1 MTGTT
6 TTSARGA
13 VLVLNAGSSSLK
25 YQLLHPD
32 TEVVLANGVAERIG
46 ESGSSITHEQDGEE
60 STEVL
65 ALPDHHAA
73 IERAMRFFADH
84 GTDLTTAGLLA
95 VGHRVVHGGRTF
107 YRPTLI
113 DPEVISE
120 ISRISTLAPLHNPA
134 NLIGIEAARSLLPGV
149 PSVAVFDTAFFH
161 SLPDAAAT
169 YAIDRG
175 VADLHAIRRYGF
187 HGTSHEYVSQQVAEF
202 LGRPVE
208 ELDQIVLHLGNGA
221 SASAIA
227 AGSPIDTSMGM
238 TPLEGLV
245 MGTRSGD
252 IDPGIVLH
260 LNRVAKLGVDQIDT
274 LLNKQ
279 SGLKGLCGENDFR
292 SITEKMAAGDT
303 GARRAYDIY
312 IHRLR
317 RYIGAYM
324 IELGRVDAITFTAGV
339 GENAASVRADALAG
353 LENYGIII
361 DAERNAVR
369 AKYARRISADD
380 SDVDVLVVPTNE
392 ELAIARQSAEV
403 VAAI

>member
-1 MTGTT
+1 MN
-6 TTSARGA
+6 AVAAGA

-25 YQLLHPD
+25 YQLVHPD
-32 TEVVLANGVAERIG
+32 SQQVVADGIAERIG
-46 ESGSSITHEQDGEE
+46 DSGSSITHEQDGDVETVSAE
-60 STEVL
+60 
-65 ALPDHHAA
+65 LPDHHAA
-73 IERAMRFFADH
+73 IERAMRFFTDH
-84 GTDLTTAGLLA
+84 GTDLRSAGLQA

-107 YRPTLI
+107 FRPTLI
-113 DPEVISE
+113 DNEVIGG
-120 ISRISTLAPLHNPA
+120 ISRISSLAPLHNPA
-134 NLIGIEAARSLLPGV
+134 NLIGIEAARTLLPEV

-161 SLPDAAAT
+161 DMPDAAAT

-175 VADLHAIRRYGF
+175 VASMHAIRRYGF
-187 HGTSHEYVSQQVAEF
+187 HGTSHEYVSEQVAGF
-202 LGRPVE
+202 LERPLE
-208 ELDQIVLHLGNGA
+208 SINQIVLHLGNGA

-227 AGSPIDTSMGM
+227 GGRPMDTSMGM

-252 IDPGIVLH
+252 VDPGIVLH
-260 LNRVAKLGVDQIDT
+260 LHRVAKLRVDQIDT

-292 SITEKMAAGDT
+292 TITEKMAQGDEA
-303 GARRAYDIY
+303 ARRAYDVY

-324 IELGRVDAITFTAGV
+324 IELGKVDAITFTAGV

-353 LENYGIII
+353 LENYGIVV
-361 DAERNAVR
+361 DRDRNALR
-369 AKYARRISADD
+369 SKDARRISPDDADV
-380 SDVDVLVVPTNE
+380 SVLVVPTNE

-403 VAAI
+403 VSTPR